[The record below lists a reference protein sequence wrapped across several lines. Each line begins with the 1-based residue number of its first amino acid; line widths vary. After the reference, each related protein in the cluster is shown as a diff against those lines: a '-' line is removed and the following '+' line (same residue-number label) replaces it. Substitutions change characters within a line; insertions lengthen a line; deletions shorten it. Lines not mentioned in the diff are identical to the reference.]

1 MKDMKPM
8 EKTNIVHKLPQIT
21 APFGTTQWVVRGRI
35 VTRGGKMWACSCPG
49 WTAEGECAH
58 IKEVKY
64 FEKINVDTVP
74 PPVVSSVQIKKPT
87 ALIDQGR
94 KFRTE

>member
-1 MKDMKPM
+1 M

-35 VTRGGKMWACSCPG
+35 VTRGGKMWACSCVRAQDGPL
-49 WTAEGECAH
+49 GECAH